1 MDMTITSNTAI
12 NEIVDMTMVSDTA
25 INEIL

>member
-1 MDMTITSNTAI
+1 MDMTITNNTAI